1 MRVLQIVDSLDM
13 GGIQTFLLNLNSK
26 IDQSKVAFDYLVFRP
41 HEQVLEKE
49 FIGIGAKVYKL
60 PNWRK
65 GPIKNRIAIR
75 DFYREHS
82 EYQII
87 HYHAGTL
94 VDIGP
99 LVEAKHAGI
108 CFRIMHS
115 HNTHAA
121 GGYYNTALHNIHKKS
136 ISTLATHYFACG
148 DLAAKWMY
156 GGTSV
161 EDSVR
166 IINNGIVTERYR
178 YDSSVREKKRRE
190 LGLSNK
196 LVIGHIGRFSPE
208 KNQSFLVDVMKTIH
222 DENKNA
228 CLIFIGDGPEKS
240 SVMEKVRSNELKNCI
255 QFLGIRKDVEQ
266 LLQAMDVFVMPSLF
280 EGFPVV
286 LVEAQAA
293 GLPCIIS
300 DSISSEVKIN
310 ENVVG
315 LSLNESKQ
323 NWARAILEHG
333 IRIET
338 TTKLCESGFD
348 IQNTANCLADFYKG
362 LIYGV

>member
-26 IDQSKVAFDYLVFRP
+26 IDRSKVEFDYLVFRP

-49 FIGIGAKVYKL
+49 FIALGAKVYKL

-65 GPIKNRIAIR
+65 GIIQNRKALR
-75 DFYREHS
+75 DFYKTHA

-99 LVEAKHAGI
+99 LIEAKKLGLNY
-108 CFRIMHS
+108 RIMHS
-115 HNTHAA
+115 HTTHAA
-121 GGYYNTALHNIHKKS
+121 GGFYNTILHNVHKKT
-136 ISTLATHYFACG
+136 ISTYATHYFACG
-148 DLAAKWMY
+148 ELAAKWMY
-156 GGTSV
+156 GGTRI
-161 EDSVR
+161 ENSVR
-166 IINNGIVTERYR
+166 IINNGIVTEKFRF
-178 YDSSVREKKRRE
+178 DPTVREQKRSE
-190 LGLSNK
+190 LGLNNK
-196 LVIGHIGRFSPE
+196 LIIGHIGRFSPE
-208 KNQSFLVDVMKTIH
+208 KNQGFLVDVMKIIH
-222 DENKNA
+222 AENKNA
-228 CLIFIGDGPEKS
+228 CLLFVGDGPEKD
-240 SVMEKVRSNELKNCI
+240 VVIEKARSNGLMDCV

-266 LLQAMDVFVMPSLF
+266 LLQAIDVFVMPSLF

-310 ENVVG
+310 ENVVS
-315 LSLNESKQ
+315 LSLEENKQ
-323 NWARAILEHG
+323 NWAQEILEHG
-333 IRIET
+333 ARIET
-338 TTKLCESGFD
+338 TNKLCESGFD
-348 IQNTANCLADFYKG
+348 IQNTANHLTDFYQG
-362 LIYGV
+362 LVHGV